1 MLDLKIA
8 GGTIVDGT
16 GSPARTGDVGVRD
29 GRVAAVGRVTEPAR
43 RELDAAG
50 AVVAPGFIDL
60 HTHYDGQAV
69 WDDSLAPSSWHGVT
83 TVMMGNCGVGFAPL
97 RPGEQDRLVRLME
110 GVEEIPGTALHEGLD
125 WRWES
130 FADYLGRLEAQP
142 HAINVA
148 AQMPHDPLRLY
159 VMGERA
165 ARQESASPDD
175 LARMCD
181 LVREALAAG
190 AFGFSTG
197 RTDTHRT
204 SDGLDTPAAR
214 ATRDELVA
222 IASTLRDL
230 PYRVLSAVSDFDMFR
245 GEEHFDPEFDVFEQM
260 ARAAGRPLTIST
272 LERLGFPD
280 QWKRIVTRVD
290 RARADGVDLRMQI
303 APRGVGVLNGLR
315 TTLNVFTAKP
325 SYRAIMHL
333 PHAELVAALRD
344 PGLRARIVGEPFLNM
359 REVDPSAPPQI
370 DQAIAMLDAIV
381 FRMFEL
387 GDPPDYEPS
396 PSQSLGAR
404 ARARGVTPLEEILDV
419 MLRDEGEGLV
429 YFPIFNYNRGNLDV
443 IAELLAHPA
452 THLGLGDGGA
462 HVGTIA
468 DAAWTTFFL
477 QHWAR
482 DRQASRLG
490 VERAV
495 RMITADP
502 AAFMGLED
510 RGLIAEGMVADLN
523 VIDWDALTLRR
534 PSVVYDLPA
543 GGRRLVQGARG
554 YLLTTVAGVPILEGD
569 CPTGATPGRVLRAA
583 RA

>member
-1 MLDLKIA
+1 
-8 GGTIVDGT
+8 
-16 GSPARTGDVGVRD
+16 
-29 GRVAAVGRVTEPAR
+29 
-43 RELDAAG
+43 
-50 AVVAPGFIDL
+50 
-60 HTHYDGQAV
+60 
-69 WDDSLAPSSWHGVT
+69 
-83 TVMMGNCGVGFAPL
+83 
-97 RPGEQDRLVRLME
+97 
-110 GVEEIPGTALHEGLD
+110 
-125 WRWES
+125 
-130 FADYLGRLEAQP
+130 
-142 HAINVA
+142 
-148 AQMPHDPLRLY
+148 
-159 VMGERA
+159 
-165 ARQESASPDD
+165 
-175 LARMCD
+175 
-181 LVREALAAG
+181 
-190 AFGFSTG
+190 
-197 RTDTHRT
+197 
-204 SDGLDTPAAR
+204 
-214 ATRDELVA
+214 
-222 IASTLRDL
+222 
-230 PYRVLSAVSDFDMFR
+230 
-245 GEEHFDPEFDVFEQM
+245 
-260 ARAAGRPLTIST
+260 
-272 LERLGFPD
+272 
-280 QWKRIVTRVD
+280 
-290 RARADGVDLRMQI
+290 
-303 APRGVGVLNGLR
+303 VLNGLR

-344 PGLRARIVGEPFLNM
+344 PGLRARILGEPFLNM

-387 GDPPDYEPS
+387 GDPPDYEPP

-443 IAELLAHPA
+443 VAELLAHPA

-482 DRQASRLG
+482 DRRASRLG

-523 VIDWDALTLRR
+523 VLDWDALTLRR
-534 PSVVYDLPA
+534 PRVVYDLPA
-543 GGRRLVQGARG
+543 GGRRLVQDARG
-554 YLLTTVAGVPILEGD
+554 YLLTTVAGVPIIEGD

>member
-8 GGTIVDGT
+8 NGTLIDGT
-16 GSPARTGDVGVRD
+16 GSPGRAGDVGVRD
-29 GRVAAVGRVTEPAR
+29 GRVVALGRVTEPAR
-43 RELDAAG
+43 REFDAAG
-50 AVVAPGFIDL
+50 AVVTPGFIDL

-69 WDDSLAPSSWHGVT
+69 WDGALAPSSWHGVT
-83 TVMMGNCGVGFAPL
+83 AVMMGNCGVGFAPL
-97 RPGEQDRLVRLME
+97 RPGDEGRLVRLME
-110 GVEEIPGTALHEGLD
+110 GVEEIPGTALYEGLD
-125 WRWES
+125 WRWQS
-130 FADYLGRLEAQP
+130 FADYLGRLDEQP

-148 AQMPHDPLRLY
+148 AQVPHDPLRLY
-159 VMGERA
+159 VMGDRA
-165 ARQESASPDD
+165 ARQEVATPDD
-175 LARMCD
+175 LAQMRD

-204 SDGLDTPAAR
+204 SDGLDTPAACANR
-214 ATRDELVA
+214 EELVA
-222 IASTLRDL
+222 IASALQGL

-245 GEEHFDPEFDVFEQM
+245 GEEHFDPEFDIFEQM

-280 QWKRIVTRVD
+280 QWKRIVARVE
-290 RARADGVDLRMQI
+290 RARAGGVDLRMQI

-344 PGLRARIVGEPFLNM
+344 PALRAKIVSEPFLTM
-359 REVDPSAPPQI
+359 REVDPSSPPQL
-370 DQAIAMLDAIV
+370 DQAIAMLDMIV

-387 GDPPDYEPS
+387 GDPPDYEP
-396 PSQSLGAR
+396 PASQSLGAR
-404 ARARGVTPLEEILDV
+404 AAARGVSPLEEILDV
-419 MLRDEGEGLV
+419 MLRDGGEGLV
-429 YFPIFNYNRGNLDV
+429 YFPIFNYNAGNLDV
-443 IAELLAHPA
+443 VAELLTHPA

-482 DRQASRLG
+482 DRQTSKLG

-523 VIDWDALTLRR
+523 VIDWNTLTLRR
-534 PSVVYDLPA
+534 PRVVYDLPA
-543 GGRRLVQGARG
+543 GGRRLVQEARG
-554 YLLTTVAGVPILEGD
+554 YLLTTVAGVPILEAD
-569 CPTGATPGRVLRAA
+569 QPTGATPGRVLRAA
-583 RA
+583 G